1 MAYNILKDDVEFS
14 GVNLGNIEDMV
25 DDHSNQTIGGTKTF
39 SQMVTASSGLSASA
53 FYGDGSALSG
63 YLMVHRL
70 QLRAMSLLP
79 STCRLQHSMATV
91 IRLETLDL
99 QA

>member
-63 YLMVHRL
+63 
-70 QLRAMSLLP
+70 LP
-79 STCRLQHSMATV
+79 APA
-91 IRLETLDL
+91 IETYNSSGANRILT
-99 QA
+99 